1 MKKHKYE
8 VPKLSQL
15 LQEHLSKKMCG
26 GSYKKA
32 CGGKMQ
38 DGGPIQPK
46 GAKAKKQG
54 RDIRTFSDN
63 ALLKYIK
70 EQGQRTAMYD
80 QKRLDLE
87 KSYADQ
93 IIESGLLGEMEIPL
107 NTPNMPRSTTA
118 VDQPLLLEKMKD
130 GGGIHIKKSRK
141 GTFTAAATKHGK
153 GVQEFAR
160 QVLANKDNYSSAM
173 VKKANFARNFG
184 GKKKNGGPL
193 PDILK
198 EYIGKYPAIA
208 DIYEM
213 AGEPMF
219 RIRKDGP
226 PEYDPNTN
234 IIYLPDEDYG
244 GEDTILHEL
253 HHAYQRNTGQL
264 AENPNIPES
273 MSMFGSQDRFGRRR
287 EELNDFYKNF
297 HKYNRENFERSA
309 TQDFDFTPAFKLEMA
324 DAMLYADPNT
334 AEGEAEAMVPHM
346 KRRAGKKNYDK
357 KFDLGG
363 FLQNLSP
370 LISAIPGAG
379 APIGA
384 GMNLLGSI
392 IDANQQDNS
401 RLYALNQMKNG
412 GPVDPPGKPRRQ
424 KILPYD
430 FNPPV
435 GSPGDKIARQ
445 QYGKLVNNPA
455 FGNTY
460 LEEREDQLGR
470 LMLSAS
476 VAHDKSNAR
485 NPNRE
490 LELVKQ
496 FNTTGKPEAQIF
508 SFAQQHAI
516 DKARRAL
523 EQGVGYSGVS
533 FDKMRDMK
541 RRKMKMG
548 GDFKQYDAP
557 GHELGGQMID
567 MNGNPTMN
575 TPVAEIEKSENSYDG
590 YVYSDTLIN
599 PDTGNTYA
607 KDAKKVANKTKGKD
621 DISKSSRVLQLMK
634 LRMKN
639 EDARLGAQTNEE
651 GVPLAEEGLP
661 FLPTRRGEIVAPPR
675 KFEHLNQLMFETDP
689 NSMFY
694 TVGVDDPATTAQVED
709 RNLIPDQEVSATN
722 TGLGTLN
729 TIAAGLKGAALGYG
743 AIDALR
749 SPEQEK
755 LQLPDY
761 SKGDQYYRNLDMDL
775 APALGEINMAAT
787 KATQDVSNQA
797 SGIGSRNARV
807 ASILSRAG
815 KNAAQTQL
823 QQQSANNQVRAM
835 LGQREDQ
842 KSNVTAAERIRQQT
856 AQSQNDATARLAERK
871 FFSDLSQVGTT
882 LNNIQY
888 ANDMMKNQNELGK
901 QAIQYGLAVLS
912 QKYPN
917 FKPSDDFMQR
927 LQSGTLT
934 EADKP
939 MLDQLIQFINSG
951 Q

>member
-70 EQGQRTAMYD
+70 EQGQRAAMYD

-118 VDQPLLLEKMKD
+118 VNQPLLLEKMKD
-130 GGGIHIKKSRK
+130 GG
-141 GTFTAAATKHGK
+141 
-153 GVQEFAR
+153 
-160 QVLANKDNYSSAM
+160 N
-173 VKKANFARNFG
+173 
-184 GKKKNGGPL
+184 
-193 PDILK
+193 
-198 EYIGKYPAIA
+198 
-208 DIYEM
+208 
-213 AGEPMF
+213 
-219 RIRKDGP
+219 
-226 PEYDPNTN
+226 
-234 IIYLPDEDYG
+234 
-244 GEDTILHEL
+244 
-253 HHAYQRNTGQL
+253 
-264 AENPNIPES
+264 
-273 MSMFGSQDRFGRRR
+273 
-287 EELNDFYKNF
+287 
-297 HKYNRENFERSA
+297 
-309 TQDFDFTPAFKLEMA
+309 
-324 DAMLYADPNT
+324 
-334 AEGEAEAMVPHM
+334 
-346 KRRAGKKNYDK
+346 
-357 KFDLGG
+357 LGG

-370 LISAIPGAG
+370 LVSAIPGAT
-379 APIGA
+379 PIGA

-590 YVYSDTLIN
+590 YVYSDTLVN

-639 EDARLGAQTNEE
+639 EDARLGAQTNEQ
-651 GVPLAEEGLP
+651 GVPMAQNGLP
-661 FLPTRRGEIVAPPR
+661 INPINIMAGGLGQAALNSAGNVASNIGSP
-675 KFEHLNQLMFETDP
+675 LVTA
-689 NSMFY
+689 
-694 TVGVDDPATTAQVED
+694 ATLGQSAFQNNIPVED